1 MVVKIIVYLEHV
13 YAESI
18 FLIMCLFHMLNM
30 VELFCLGKS
39 GIAKCKYSIEQVKCF
54 VVEKS

>member
-1 MVVKIIVYLEHV
+1 MLFILNKFILKV
-13 YAESI
+13 
-18 FLIMCLFHMLNM
+18 FLIMFLFHMLNMDFM

-39 GIAKCKYSIEQVKCF
+39 GIAKCINSIEQVKYF